1 MIQFLEFIVLLSGVG
16 NLTISWTLFKEIHWQ
31 DVVIIIISV
40 IYSISP
46 NQQVNYFFF
55 IFIRSQI
62 FCSLLN
68 QNQKISPIRR
78 LKMNLL
84 QTTI

>member
-55 IFIRSQI
+55 YFY
-62 FCSLLN
+62 
-68 QNQKISPIRR
+68 KISDILFPI
-78 LKMNLL
+78 KPKPEDKSY
-84 QTTI
+84 TEA